1 MSRHKRERWYSLDGQ
16 SQSRSTAYARSS
28 GTRRVVSLIIL
39 LALVLVLIQ
48 QTSDTKKVEQV
59 ATAIGLLPNPNQGSD
74 PQSID
79 SVYIEPTL
87 VSNPDNR
94 EWIYESIALETANQ
108 EVQINRWIWE
118 ALLKRA
124 SPSTVA
130 SLAQKFFAKTVEPSE
145 EDNSTAKLSEWQS
158 WFTDSQILLSQW
170 STIESQ
176 NAEALFLDEEAKDA
190 QAKDAQAK
198 DAQAKVAESPI
209 SRFIV
214 WLNTHEEVF
223 GTGVV
228 DGLPDESDE
237 MLRGLKLALDSKL
250 LEGVFDCE
258 PWWPK
263 ERVTL
268 VRTWQRLGLLRDL
281 LANNQTSLASI
292 PKVIVPQIVSETHS
306 IRGRPIRLE
315 GTIVKLDRKQ
325 SIEKSGFGQWSY
337 QDVWLR
343 PNDASNQ
350 PVCVSVPASNVDNN
364 TKIGEGSQVVVCGF
378 FIKRIAY
385 ASERGAEVGPVI
397 LAAYVGPRNA
407 KSNPPEV
414 PWIEF
419 SATMTRKGPSWSPPV
434 DYMTPFAILRM
445 SFARTLQELS
455 ESLLQSGFHGS
466 NISMVLKPLLE
477 LERLSPEVELLTKS
491 QPNWPIADNAAL
503 VRLSGLVTKVE
514 LLRVD
519 RQVVP
524 TLEHSF
530 VYRCQ
535 IQSKEAVTSSA
546 TQNVSEHTVVCMS
559 VPSAWL
565 LPDGSP
571 LVEIRQPCIL
581 SGVSFKGSD
590 TNFVWARTIEWRRNV
605 VDDAGGAQG
614 NVGLIPLLS
623 SPERFLL
630 NHGWDLGWRDLIHEM
645 ETEPIKPLSQRE
657 YEPFFALLRL
667 ANEAPY
673 TSDNIASEKQ
683 NQPRK
688 ITELLESLRQPKKG
702 ASKLALERMSMNMR
716 VVRISSIRVVDPVQV
731 SLLGTNRYYQ
741 LDVMADVG
749 DRSYEIKTDKDPV
762 VYYKEYP
769 VTCVSIAIPSW
780 LQESDRAQGATSQ
793 AGSVAETGTQVEQVW
808 YPRMKASGSGW
819 FYRFWSYKT
828 QEITQSMGPGKRQ
841 VGPLVVLDSLQRT
854 AVGADDG
861 VSFVSQM
868 VNRASVIIG
877 VLGVAG
883 IWWYV
888 RKRTK
893 KRQR

>member
-39 LALVLVLIQ
+39 LALVLVLLQ
-48 QTSDTKKVEQV
+48 QTSDTQKVEQV

-79 SVYIEPTL
+79 SIYHEPTL
-87 VSNPDNR
+87 ASNPDNR
-94 EWIYESIALETANQ
+94 EWIYESIALETASQ
-108 EVQINRWIWE
+108 EVQINRLIWE
-118 ALLKRA
+118 TLLKRA

-130 SLAQKFFAKTVEPSE
+130 SLAKKFFAKIVEPSE
-145 EDNSTAKLSEWQS
+145 EDNSTAKLSELQS

-176 NAEALFLDEEAKDA
+176 NAEAFFL
-190 QAKDAQAK
+190 DAQAK
-198 DAQAKVAESPI
+198 DAQAKVDESPI
-209 SRFIV
+209 PRFIV
-214 WLNTHEEVF
+214 WLNTHEELF
-223 GTGVV
+223 GTSVLG
-228 DGLPDESDE
+228 GLPDESDE

-263 ERVTL
+263 EHGTV

-292 PKVIVPQIVSETHS
+292 LKVNVPQIVSESHS

-315 GTIVKLDRKQ
+315 GTIVKLDRNQ
-325 SIEKSGFGQWSY
+325 SIEKSGFGKWSY
-337 QDVWLR
+337 QDVWIR

-350 PVCVSVPASNVDNN
+350 PVCVSVPVSNVDNN
-364 TKIGEGSQVVVCGF
+364 TKIVEGTQVVVCGF

-407 KSNPPEV
+407 KSNPSEV

-419 SATMTRKGPSWSPPV
+419 SATLTRKGPSWSPPV
-434 DYMTPFAILRM
+434 DYMTPFAILRK
-445 SFARTLQELS
+445 SFAITLQELN

-514 LLRVD
+514 CMKVD

-530 VYRCQ
+530 VYRCH
-535 IQSKEAVTSSA
+535 IQSKEAMTSSA
-546 TQNVSEHTVVCMS
+546 TQNVSEYTVVCMS
-559 VPSAWL
+559 VPSSWL

-571 LVEIRQPCIL
+571 LVEIRQPCSL
-581 SGVSFKGSD
+581 RGVRFKGSD
-590 TNFVWARTIEWRRNV
+590 TNFVWARTLEWRKSV
-605 VDDAGGAQG
+605 IDDADGSQADE
-614 NVGLIPLLS
+614 GLIPQLS

-673 TSDNIASEKQ
+673 ISDNIATETK

-688 ITELLESLRQPKKG
+688 ITDFLESLRQTKKG
-702 ASKLALERMSMNMR
+702 ASRPALERMSMNMR

-749 DRSYEIKTDKDPV
+749 DRSYEIKTDKNPV

-769 VTCVSIAIPSW
+769 VTCVSIEIPSW
-780 LQESDRAQGATSQ
+780 LQESDRAQGSASQ
-793 AGSVAETGTQVEQVW
+793 AGNEAETGKQVEQVW

-828 QEITQSMGPGKRQ
+828 QEITQSMGPSKRQ
-841 VGPLVVLDSLQRT
+841 VGPLIVLDSVQRT

-861 VSFVSQM
+861 VSFVNQM
-868 VNRASVIIG
+868 ANRASVIIG
-877 VLGVAG
+877 VLGAVG

-888 RKRTK
+888 RKRTTVLV
-893 KRQR
+893 QRE

>member
-1 MSRHKRERWYSLDGQ
+1 MSRHKRARWYSLDGQ

-28 GTRRVVSLIIL
+28 GTRRIVSLIIL
-39 LALVLVLIQ
+39 LALVLALIQ

-74 PQSID
+74 PHAFDGI
-79 SVYIEPTL
+79 YHEPTPVPNL
-87 VSNPDNR
+87 DNR
-94 EWIYESIALETANQ
+94 EWIYESVALETAIQ
-108 EVQINRWIWE
+108 EVQIYRLIWE
-118 ALLKRA
+118 TLLKRA
-124 SPSTVA
+124 SPSAVA
-130 SLAQKFFAKTVEPSE
+130 SLAQRLFAKTVEPSE
-145 EDNSTAKLSEWQS
+145 EDSSTSKLSELQS
-158 WFTDSQILLSQW
+158 WFADSQILLSQW
-170 STIESQ
+170 STIETQ
-176 NAEALFLDEEAKDA
+176 NAEALFLDG
-190 QAKDAQAK
+190 QAKDEQTKDEKAK
-198 DAQAKVAESPI
+198 LDESPI
-209 SRFIV
+209 PRFTV
-214 WLNTHEEVF
+214 WLNNHEELF
-223 GTGVV
+223 GTGDVGVV
-228 DGLPDESDE
+228 LDESDKV
-237 MLRGLKLALDSKL
+237 LRGLKLALDSKL

-263 ERVTL
+263 ERISL

-281 LANNQTSLASI
+281 LANNQTSLDSI
-292 PKVIVPQIVSETHS
+292 PKVNVPQIVSESHS

-350 PVCVSVPASNVDNN
+350 PVCVSVPISNVDNN
-364 TKIGEGSQVVVCGF
+364 TKIEEGTQVVVCGF

-407 KSNPPEV
+407 RSNPPEV

-419 SATMTRKGPSWSPPV
+419 SATLIRKGPAWSPPV
-434 DYMTPFAILRM
+434 DYMTPFAILRK
-445 SFARTLQELS
+445 SFATILQELN
-455 ESLLQSGFHGS
+455 ESLLQTGFHGS

-477 LERLSPEVELLTKS
+477 LERLSPEVDLLTKS
-491 QPNWPIADNAAL
+491 QPNWPIADNSAL
-503 VRLSGLVTKVE
+503 ERLSGLVTKVE
-514 LLRVD
+514 RLRVD

-535 IQSKEAVTSSA
+535 IQSNEAVTAST
-546 TQNVSEHTVVCMS
+546 TQDISEYTVVCMS

-565 LPDGSP
+565 MPDGSP
-571 LVEIRQPCIL
+571 LVEIRQPCRL
-581 SGVSFKGSD
+581 RGVSLKGSD
-590 TNFVWARTIEWRRNV
+590 TNFVWARNIEWRKSV
-605 VDDAGGAQG
+605 VDDADVAQLSA
-614 NVGLIPLLS
+614 GLIPQLS

-630 NHGWDLGWRDLIHEM
+630 NHGSDLGWRDLIHEM
-645 ETEPIKPLSQRE
+645 QTEPIKPLSQRE

-673 TSDNIASEKQ
+673 VSDNIATETK

-688 ITELLESLRQPKKG
+688 ITDLLESLRQTKKG
-702 ASKLALERMSMNMR
+702 AANSALERVSMNMR

-769 VTCVSIAIPSW
+769 VTCVSISIPSW
-780 LQESDRAQGATSQ
+780 LQESDRAQGAASH
-793 AGSVAETGTQVEQVW
+793 AGNDAETGTQVEQVW

-841 VGPLVVLDSLQRT
+841 VGPLVVMDSLDRT
-854 AVGADDG
+854 AAIADDR
-861 VSFVSQM
+861 VSFVNQM
-868 VNRASVIIG
+868 ANRASAVIG
-877 VLGVAG
+877 VLGVIG

-893 KRQR
+893 RGKT

>member
-28 GTRRVVSLIIL
+28 GTRRIVSLIIL

-74 PQSID
+74 PQTID
-79 SVYIEPTL
+79 GIYREPTL
-87 VSNPDNR
+87 DFNPDNR
-94 EWIYESIALETANQ
+94 EWIYESIALETASQ
-108 EVQINRWIWE
+108 EVQINRLIWE
-118 ALLKRA
+118 TLLKRA

-130 SLAQKFFAKTVEPSE
+130 SLAQRFFAKTVEPSE
-145 EDNSTAKLSEWQS
+145 EDISTSKLSELQS

-170 STIESQ
+170 STIETQ
-176 NAEALFLDEEAKDA
+176 NAEALFLDE
-190 QAKDAQAK
+190 QAKYE
-198 DAQAKVAESPI
+198 QAKVDESPI

-214 WLNTHEEVF
+214 WLNTHEELF

-228 DGLPDESDE
+228 GGLLDESDE
-237 MLRGLKLALDSKL
+237 VLRGLKLALDSKL

-268 VRTWQRLGLLRDL
+268 LRTWQRLGLLRDL
-281 LANNQTSLASI
+281 LANNQTSLSSI
-292 PKVIVPQIVSETHS
+292 PKVNVPQIVSESHS

-350 PVCVSVPASNVDNN
+350 PVCVSVPVSNVDNS
-364 TKIGEGSQVVVCGF
+364 TKIGEGTQVVVCGF

-385 ASERGAEVGPVI
+385 ASERGAEVGPVM

-407 KSNPPEV
+407 KSNPLEV

-419 SATMTRKGPSWSPPV
+419 SSTLTRKGPAWSPPV
-434 DYMTPFAILRM
+434 DYMTPFAILRN
-445 SFARTLQELS
+445 SFAPILQELN
-455 ESLLQSGFHGS
+455 ESLLKSGFHGS
-466 NISMVLKPLLE
+466 SISMVLKPLLE
-477 LERLSPEVELLTKS
+477 LERLSPEVQLLTIS

-514 LLRVD
+514 RLSVD

-530 VYRCQ
+530 VYRCR
-535 IQSKEAVTSSA
+535 IQSKEAVNSSTSSA

-565 LPDGSP
+565 MPDGTP
-571 LVEIRQPCIL
+571 LVEIRQPFSL
-581 SGVSFKGSD
+581 SGVSLKGSD
-590 TNFVWARTIEWRRNV
+590 ANFVWARTMEWRRNV
-605 VDDAGGAQG
+605 VDDADVAQRIE
-614 NVGLIPLLS
+614 GLIPQLS

-630 NHGWDLGWRDLIHEM
+630 NQGWDLGWRDLIHEM
-645 ETEPIKPLSQRE
+645 QTEPIKPLSQRE

-673 TSDNIASEKQ
+673 ISDNIATETK

-688 ITELLESLRQPKKG
+688 ITDLLESLRQTKKG
-702 ASKLALERMSMNMR
+702 ASNPVVERVSMNMR

-762 VYYKEYP
+762 VYRKEYP
-769 VTCVSIAIPSW
+769 VTCVSISIPSW
-780 LQESDRAQGATSQ
+780 LQESDRAQGTASQ
-793 AGSVAETGTQVEQVW
+793 AGNEAETGTQVEQVW

-854 AVGADDG
+854 AAVADDG
-861 VSFVSQM
+861 VSFVNQM
-868 VNRASVIIG
+868 ANRASVVIG
-877 VLGVAG
+877 VLGVVG

-893 KRQR
+893 NRQR

>member
-16 SQSRSTAYARSS
+16 SHSRSTAYARSS

-130 SLAQKFFAKTVEPSE
+130 SLAQKFFAKTVEPSQ
-145 EDNSTAKLSEWQS
+145 EDNSTAKLSELQS

-176 NAEALFLDEEAKDA
+176 NAEALFLDE
-190 QAKDAQAK
+190 QAKDQ
-198 DAQAKVAESPI
+198 QAKVDESPI
-209 SRFIV
+209 PRFIV
-214 WLNTHEEVF
+214 WLNTHEELF
-223 GTGVV
+223 GTGAVG
-228 DGLPDESDE
+228 GLLDKSDE

-263 ERVTL
+263 EHGTVI
-268 VRTWQRLGLLRDL
+268 RTWQRLGLLRDL

-350 PVCVSVPASNVDNN
+350 PVCVSVPVSNVDNN
-364 TKIGEGSQVVVCGF
+364 TKIVEGTQVVVCGF

-419 SATMTRKGPSWSPPV
+419 SASWTRKGPSWSPPV
-434 DYMTPFAILRM
+434 DYMTPFAILRK
-445 SFARTLQELS
+445 SFALIICTDSYIWKTHISFRYFCN
-455 ESLLQSGFHGS
+455 GFS
-466 NISMVLKPLLE
+466 VVLKMISLFDLE
-477 LERLSPEVELLTKS
+477 P
-491 QPNWPIADNAAL
+491 
-503 VRLSGLVTKVE
+503 
-514 LLRVD
+514 
-519 RQVVP
+519 
-524 TLEHSF
+524 
-530 VYRCQ
+530 
-535 IQSKEAVTSSA
+535 
-546 TQNVSEHTVVCMS
+546 
-559 VPSAWL
+559 
-565 LPDGSP
+565 
-571 LVEIRQPCIL
+571 
-581 SGVSFKGSD
+581 
-590 TNFVWARTIEWRRNV
+590 
-605 VDDAGGAQG
+605 
-614 NVGLIPLLS
+614 
-623 SPERFLL
+623 
-630 NHGWDLGWRDLIHEM
+630 
-645 ETEPIKPLSQRE
+645 
-657 YEPFFALLRL
+657 
-667 ANEAPY
+667 
-673 TSDNIASEKQ
+673 
-683 NQPRK
+683 
-688 ITELLESLRQPKKG
+688 
-702 ASKLALERMSMNMR
+702 
-716 VVRISSIRVVDPVQV
+716 
-731 SLLGTNRYYQ
+731 
-741 LDVMADVG
+741 
-749 DRSYEIKTDKDPV
+749 
-762 VYYKEYP
+762 
-769 VTCVSIAIPSW
+769 
-780 LQESDRAQGATSQ
+780 
-793 AGSVAETGTQVEQVW
+793 
-808 YPRMKASGSGW
+808 
-819 FYRFWSYKT
+819 
-828 QEITQSMGPGKRQ
+828 
-841 VGPLVVLDSLQRT
+841 
-854 AVGADDG
+854 
-861 VSFVSQM
+861 
-868 VNRASVIIG
+868 
-877 VLGVAG
+877 
-883 IWWYV
+883 
-888 RKRTK
+888 
-893 KRQR
+893 